1 MPRCKAL
8 VRGGS
13 RRCRRQA
20 LNGTGFC
27 SIHGETR
34 SLRAGSTR
42 SRSSRSSVRGRAPRA
57 LTGITGASHPSHKG
71 YYRTIRN
78 PHFGVG
84 DIVRHVYTDKVGD
97 LSRTVS
103 TAASVNL
110 ALAPITPWMIG
121 LGPGGIAARAAL
133 GIGGTLAISGPM
145 QTLDMYR
152 DALQFF
158 RTGEIGGKRIYSH
171 EYVTM

>member
-27 SIHGETR
+27 SIHGGMEVR
-34 SLRAGSTR
+34 RAGSTR
-42 SRSSRSSVRGRAPRA
+42 PRSSRSSVRGRAPRA
-57 LTGITGASHPSHKG
+57 PSGITGASHPSHKG
-71 YYRTIRN
+71 HYRSIRN
-78 PHFGVG
+78 PHFGLG
-84 DIVRHVYTDKVGD
+84 DVVRHVYTDKVGD

>member
-27 SIHGETR
+27 SIHGDPQV
-34 SLRAGSTR
+34 LRAGSTR
-42 SRSSRSSVRGRAPRA
+42 PRSSRSSVRGRAPRA
-57 LTGITGASHPSHKG
+57 PTGITGASYPSHKG

-78 PHFGVG
+78 TRFGVA

-97 LSRTVS
+97 LSRTVG
-103 TAASVNL
+103 TAAAVNT
-110 ALAPITPWMIG
+110 ALAPVTPYMIG
-121 LGPGGIAARAAL
+121 LGPKGVAARAAL

>member
-27 SIHGETR
+27 SIHGGSSTR
-34 SLRAGSTR
+34 RAGSTR
-42 SRSSRSSVRGRAPRA
+42 SLAHSSASGRAPRA
-57 LTGITGASHPSHKG
+57 PSRITGASHPSHKG

-78 PHFGVG
+78 PHFGMG

-121 LGPGGIAARAAL
+121 LGPGGVAARAAL

-145 QTLDMYR
+145 QTMDMYR
-152 DALQFF
+152 DAYQFL
-158 RTGEIGGKRIYSH
+158 RTGEIGGQRITAH
-171 EYVTM
+171 EYVTN